1 MDRLESSMLLD
12 ARSSSTAMTAVS
24 FMRLSPVLYTPLPR
38 QLPRWPQRAQGRN
51 PAIRDGLWFGLYT
64 GMRREEVVTLRRE
77 RVDMDALAFRVEET
91 KTGVPLEFPVTE
103 GYAAD
108 WTLARLCEPSQKIP
122 QGVRRDGRGEGPRAA
137 PCRRPRRT
145 RADLP
150 SRGSRS
156 HTAA

>member
-1 MDRLESSMLLD
+1 MDRLESSMWLD
-12 ARSSSTAMTAVS
+12 VRSSSTAMTAVS

-64 GMRREEVVTLRRE
+64 GLRREEVVTLRRE

-108 WTLARLCEPSQKIP
+108 WALAQLREPSQKIP
-122 QGVRRDGRGEGPRAA
+122 QGVRRDGRRDGQGEGPRTA
-137 PCRRPRRT
+137 PCRRPRRQGPT
-145 RADLP
+145 CHRA
-150 SRGSRS
+150 G
-156 HTAA
+156 